1 MPDTDFRSSLP
12 VLTEVDADSKVQI
25 KIMDYA
31 DPTGSNKQA
40 EVSDGNVHVYGHGKN
55 PAGGEEIVLLSEL
68 GATVIDGVYDGTNNT
83 NPSNIGIIA
92 HARGATPG
100 DADQTKRLTS
110 VTSGT
115 ATSLDVSLHD
125 HAGAAYGPSNPL
137 YVNVTNGTSGTEVLE
152 YHEFADIASNGTAN
166 WSLSATSGNIL
177 SLQKLLISGSGAFK
191 AVIAIG
197 TTLSE
202 TTRMVLFNSTAQPVQ
217 QYEFALPQNI
227 ADTESIKIT
236 VTNRDKSTQ
245 SIYATIEGVETV
257 AP

>member
-12 VLTEVDADSKVQI
+12 VMTEVDEDSKVQI

-137 YVNVTNGTSGTEVLE
+137 YVNVTNGTSGAEVLE

-245 SIYATIEGVETV
+245 SIYVTVEGVETV

>member
-1 MPDTDFRSSLP
+1 MPDTDFRSNLP
-12 VLTEVDADSKVQI
+12 VMTEVDADSKVQI

-31 DPTGSNKQA
+31 DPTGTNKQA
-40 EVSDGNVHVYGHGKN
+40 AVSDGNVHVYGHGKN
-55 PAGGEEIVLLSEL
+55 PSGGEEIVLLSEL
-68 GATVIDGVYDGTNNT
+68 GATAVDGIYDATNNT
-83 NPSNIGIIA
+83 NPSNIGVIA

-100 DADQTKRLTS
+100 NADQTKRLTS

-137 YVNVTNGTSGTEVLE
+137 YVNVTNGATGAEVFT
-152 YHEFADIASNGTAN
+152 YHEFADVAANGTAS
-166 WSLSATSGNIL
+166 WSLSATSGNVL

-191 AVIAIG
+191 AVVAIG

-217 QYEFALPQNI
+217 QYEFALPQSV
-227 ADTESIKIT
+227 AATESIKIT

-245 SIYATIEGVETV
+245 SIYATIEGVENA